1 MDSNLIG
8 NVMKKKVLVV
18 DDERGIVK
26 LLAMRLRVKG
36 YEVLEAFDGLECVE
50 LAMINKPH
58 LIILDIKMPKGGG
71 IEAYKKLNRSDKT
84 KQIPV
89 IFMTAYHT
97 PEINAQV
104 LEMGAKECI
113 SKPFDGNHILNTIGM
128 YI

>member
-1 MDSNLIG
+1 MT
-8 NVMKKKVLVV
+8 KKVLVV

-26 LLAMRLRVKG
+26 LLSIRLKAKG
-36 YEVLEAFDGLECVE
+36 YEVFEAFGGLECVE
-50 LAMINKPH
+50 MAKNNMPH
-58 LIILDIKMPKGGG
+58 LILLDIKMPQGGG
-71 IEAYKKLNRSDKT
+71 IEAYNILSQSDKT
-84 KQIPV
+84 RHIPV

-113 SKPFDGNHILNTIGM
+113 SKPFDGNSILSTIGT